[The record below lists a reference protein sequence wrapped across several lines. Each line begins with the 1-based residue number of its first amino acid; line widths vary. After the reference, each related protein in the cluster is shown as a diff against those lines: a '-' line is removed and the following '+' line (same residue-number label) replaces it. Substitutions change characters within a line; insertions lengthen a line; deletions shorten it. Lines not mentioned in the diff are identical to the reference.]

1 MSDNLKKKTVSGLI
15 WSFAERFSLQG
26 VQFVIGIIMARLLTP
41 SDFGVVGMLGIFIA
55 VSQSI
60 IDSGFSNALI
70 RKQDRSEVDYSTVFY
85 FNIVVGLV
93 LYFIL
98 YFSAPLIADFYKT
111 PVLTELTKVI
121 GLTLLIN
128 SLAVVQRAR
137 LTVIIDFKTQAK
149 ASFVSVL
156 IGGGIGVYMAYSGMG
171 VWSLIMQTIISSSI
185 NTLLLWYF
193 ANWIPLLHFSI
204 DSFKELFSFGS
215 KLLLSGIIDTIYRNI
230 YTIVIGK
237 KFSAQSLGYYT
248 RADQFAQFPSS
259 NITGILGR
267 VTYPILSSIQHD
279 DDRLRQVY
287 RKYLR
292 LSAFVVFPS
301 MTGLAAV
308 AKPTIQLL
316 LSEEWLPVAPLLQA
330 LCFSMMW
337 YPIHAINLNL
347 LQVKGRSD
355 LFLRLEVIKKVIGI
369 VILFLTI
376 PLGILAM
383 CIGLIFS
390 SIICLVINTH
400 YTGKLIQVGFFCQMK
415 DLLPI
420 LFTSIIMGCGVWL
433 STSFI
438 SNRLISLVLGIII
451 GIFIYS
457 LLNYLTKSK
466 EFSEIRN
473 FR

>member
-1 MSDNLKKKTVSGLI
+1 
-15 WSFAERFSLQG
+15 
-26 VQFVIGIIMARLLTP
+26 
-41 SDFGVVGMLGIFIA
+41 
-55 VSQSI
+55 
-60 IDSGFSNALI
+60 
-70 RKQDRSEVDYSTVFY
+70 
-85 FNIVVGLV
+85 
-93 LYFIL
+93 
-98 YFSAPLIADFYKT
+98 
-111 PVLTELTKVI
+111 
-121 GLTLLIN
+121 
-128 SLAVVQRAR
+128 
-137 LTVIIDFKTQAK
+137 
-149 ASFVSVL
+149 
-156 IGGGIGVYMAYSGMG
+156 
-171 VWSLIMQTIISSSI
+171 SSI

-193 ANWIPLLHFSI
+193 AKWIPLLQFSVV
-204 DSFKELFSFGS
+204 SFKDLFSFGS
-215 KLLLSGIIDTIYRNI
+215 KLLLSGIIDTVYRNI

-267 VTYPILSSIQHD
+267 VTYPVLSSIQHD

-292 LSAFVVFPS
+292 LSAFVIFPL
-301 MTGLAAV
+301 MVGLAAV

-316 LSEEWLPVAPLLQA
+316 LSDEWLPVVPLLQA

-355 LFLRLEVIKKVIGI
+355 LFLRLEIIKKVIGI
-369 VILFLTI
+369 AILSVTI

-390 SIICLVINTH
+390 SIICLAINTH
-400 YTGKLIQVGFFCQMK
+400 YTGKLIQVGFVCQMK
-415 DLLPI
+415 DLLPT
-420 LFTSIIMGCGVWL
+420 LFTSLLMGAGVWL
-433 STSFI
+433 FISFI
-438 SNRLISLVLGIII
+438 TNQFISLVLGIIL
-451 GIFIYS
+451 GIFIYF

-466 EFSEIRN
+466 ELSEIRN